1 MLLTLAG
8 APLTFRKPVVYQLK
22 NGKKEMIAGAYR
34 VADGRVQFTLGKY
47 DHKRP
52 LVIDPVLNYLT
63 YLGGTNY
70 DFIGVANYYGGAN
83 ASNPTQGMAVDASGN
98 VYMTGYTQSTNFPV
112 QNALQAVN
120 TANGQTGFVAK
131 LNPAGNQLIYST
143 YFGASV
149 FGDATSTR
157 PYAITVDSSGSAYVT
172 GYTNNPN
179 FPITGGAYQKVCG
192 ITFNN
197 ASNCPGAQ
205 SAFLTKFSPSGSSL
219 VYSTFLGHSNETGTA
234 VAVDSAGRAYIAGNS
249 GTSCSSTNANVCFPT
264 TPNAVLPGSTFN
276 NTLNPGTFNQGAAF
290 ISVFDAAGANLLYSS
305 LYGDGNY
312 AANNH
317 GGTYG
322 VGVAVDPSGNF
333 YFLGNTQ
340 NNGLP
345 VTAGA
350 FEHYFGNTNPG
361 LASPSR
367 GVLAKFNPVSSGAS
381 LVYATYLGGTDPAQ
395 GAYSD
400 GMAGIVADAAGN
412 AYISGNASYN
422 FPVTP
427 GAYDT
432 NPCPANSGCLNRGFL
447 AKMNPAGSALVWS
460 TFIGGTR
467 PDLSAV
473 DSISAPRLDAA
484 GNVYVSGGA
493 GNNTQV
499 PSVNPVQPANGYGGA
514 FVMKFNPTASAVL
527 FSTVI
532 YSASNSYT
540 VSGGMDLDSQ
550 ANIYMAGTTGAGD
563 LPVTA
568 GALQSANAGVYDA
581 FIAKVSVLAGSSVSL
596 VVAPTDATA
605 GTSVMLTATVTG
617 AGSGPTP
624 TGTVNFVSGATTLG
638 SGTLNASGVADL
650 HFIDDSHR
658 RLFRHCGLCWRHDLF
673 VSHLSGFLADN
684 FRACRLHLLFGPR
697 RRGISADWR
706 LRHRVDHDAFRLSV
720 EPYRRSDL
728 GYRCN
733 FGQWKWRAHFSSNGE
748 YGRGALGYAHD
759 RGPVI

>member
-1 MLLTLAG
+1 MKRVCGFAFCGNYAVTLACSFLAAAGVAWAASPSVKTPDPARVQKARAELISLPLSFEANLGQTDPSVKFLSRGDGYALFLTADSAVFKLRASGDHSAAVVRMRLAGAAPNPRVSGDEKLPGTVNYMNGSDAGRWTTGAGTFGRVNYQGIYPGIDLAYYGTQRQLEYDFVVAPGANPKQIALEFTGAQPSLGPDGNLLLTLAG
-8 APLTFRKPVVYQLK
+8 APLTFCKPVVYQLK

-447 AKMNPAGSALVWS
+447 AKMNPAGKRAGLVHLHWWHPS
-460 TFIGGTR
+460 R
-467 PDLSAV
+467 PQRRGFHQRSAV
-473 DSISAPRLDAA
+473 GCGRQCVRQWRSGKQHPGSVGEPRATREWISAA
-484 GNVYVSGGA
+484 
-493 GNNTQV
+493 
-499 PSVNPVQPANGYGGA
+499 
-514 FVMKFNPTASAVL
+514 
-527 FSTVI
+527 
-532 YSASNSYT
+532 
-540 VSGGMDLDSQ
+540 
-550 ANIYMAGTTGAGD
+550 
-563 LPVTA
+563 
-568 GALQSANAGVYDA
+568 
-581 FIAKVSVLAGSSVSL
+581 
-596 VVAPTDATA
+596 
-605 GTSVMLTATVTG
+605 
-617 AGSGPTP
+617 
-624 TGTVNFVSGATTLG
+624 
-638 SGTLNASGVADL
+638 
-650 HFIDDSHR
+650 
-658 RLFRHCGLCWRHDLF
+658 
-673 VSHLSGFLADN
+673 
-684 FRACRLHLLFGPR
+684 
-697 RRGISADWR
+697 
-706 LRHRVDHDAFRLSV
+706 
-720 EPYRRSDL
+720 RS
-728 GYRCN
+728 
-733 FGQWKWRAHFSSNGE
+733 
-748 YGRGALGYAHD
+748 
-759 RGPVI
+759 